1 MKTSLTS
8 LLLIIVLNVQSLYA
22 AGSDPE
28 KSDNPTT
35 FSDALKH
42 RMAEEAFEQMYEQI
56 EWNNSARPAYQVFR
70 KGLVGFLNI
79 SREELLNEKN
89 ILTLIDFS
97 LPSSEKRLWVVDLD
111 EKKVLFHELVAHG
124 RNSGNLYAEEFSNVK
139 NSNTSSLGFYLTGEK
154 YHGKYGLSLRL
165 DGMEKGFNDH
175 ARERAIVLHG
185 ADYVS
190 EDFVKAQGRLGRS
203 FGCPAVPFENKD
215 ALVEAIFDKTVL
227 FIYAPEKE
235 YELASDLLQDDA
247 AVEFFALNGFVLGSA
262 ASLVQAGNIE

>member
-1 MKTSLTS
+1 MKTRLTS
-8 LLLIIVLNVQSLYA
+8 LLLIIFLSFQSLYA
-22 AGSDPE
+22 ASKDAE
-28 KSDNPTT
+28 NTSNPTT
-35 FSDALKH
+35 FSDVLK
-42 RMAEEAFEQMYEQI
+42 RQMAEEAFEKIYEQI
-56 EWNNSARPAYQVFR
+56 EWNNFARPSYQLFR

-79 SREELLNEKN
+79 SREETINEKN

-97 LPSSEKRLWVVDLD
+97 LPSSKKRLWVINLD

-165 DGMEKGFNDH
+165 DGQEKGFNDN
-175 ARERAIVLHG
+175 ARARAIVLHG
-185 ADYVS
+185 ADYAS
-190 EDFVKAQGRLGRS
+190 EAFVKAQGRLGRS

-215 ALVEAIFDKTVL
+215 ALVEAIYDRTVL

-235 YELASDLLQDDA
+235 YELASGLLQFDS
-247 AVEFFALNGFVLGSA
+247 AVEYFAQQGFGLEGNS
-262 ASLVQAGNIE
+262 SSVQAK

>member
-8 LLLIIVLNVQSLYA
+8 LLLIVFLSFQNLYA
-22 AGSDPE
+22 AVNDPE

-42 RMAEEAFEQMYEQI
+42 RMAEEAFEHLYEQI
-56 EWNNSARPAYQVFR
+56 EWNSSEKPAFQVFR

-79 SREELLNEKN
+79 SRKESLNEKN

-97 LPSSEKRLWVVDLD
+97 LPSSEKRLWVIDLNA
-111 EKKVLFHELVAHG
+111 KKVLFHELVAHG

-165 DGMEKGFNDH
+165 DGIEKGFNDH

-185 ADYVS
+185 ADYAS

-215 ALVEAIFDKTVL
+215 ALVDAIFDRTVL

-235 YELASDLLQDDA
+235 YELASDLLQTDA
-247 AVEFFALNGFVLGSA
+247 AVEFFALNGFVLGSKGQVSA
-262 ASLVQAGNIE
+262 AGM